1 MTSPPLD
8 PLVLQLGAWTAARPR
23 TYGEA
28 MEAWR
33 TSCPRLTVW
42 EDALAGRLV
51 EVAAAPGRGMAGAA
65 VRVTRRGRTALARGG
80 A

>member
-1 MTSPPLD
+1 MPTPKLPD
-8 PLVLQLGAWTAARPR
+8 PLVLQLVAWAAVRPR

-28 MEAWR
+28 MDAWR

-42 EDALAGRLV
+42 EDALAGRLI
-51 EVAAAPGRGMAGAA
+51 EVAAEPGRGMAGAA
-65 VRVTRRGRTALARGG
+65 VRVTRRGRAVLARR